1 MLAQD
6 LGVNMEASVK
16 KELPKRARAKTKTR
30 EPWIRADVVHSDIE
44 SKNAIKYK
52 EILCQS
58 LYFLSGE
65 NFKDLE

>member
-6 LGVNMEASVK
+6 LGVNVEANVK
-16 KELPKRARAKTKTR
+16 EELPKRARVKTKTR
-30 EPWIRADVVHSDIE
+30 EPLNIVDVVHSDIE